1 MNARSFAAATA
12 LGLTLTLV
20 VPLISPQAPVEAHE
34 IKSGSDL
41 RVALNQLLSEHV
53 VLAAAATNAALAG
66 RSDEFEAAASALDR
80 NSVDIAGAIGMV
92 YGKGAQE
99 AFLPL
104 WRKHIGFFVDYTNGV
119 AKMDDMAKKKAVD
132 DLVAYAS
139 DFGAF
144 LNSANKRL
152 PKEAVAKLVISHVT
166 TLAAVVD
173 AQAAKDWNKAYM
185 AEREAFSHMQH
196 VADALADAISRQFPK
211 KFGS

>member
-1 MNARSFAAATA
+1 MDVRSFAGATA
-12 LGLTLTLV
+12 LALTLALT
-20 VPLISPQAPVEAHE
+20 VPVISPQVTAEAHE
-34 IKSGSDL
+34 ISSGGDL

-66 RSDEFEAAASALDR
+66 RSEEFEAAASALDK
-80 NSVDIAGAIGMV
+80 NSIDIAGAIGMV

-104 WRKHIGFFVDYTNGV
+104 WRKHIGFFVDYTNSV

-132 DLVAYAS
+132 DLIAYAS

-152 PKEAVAKLVISHVT
+152 PKEAVAELVMSHVT

-173 AQAAKDWNKAYM
+173 AQAAKDWKKAYM

-196 VADALADAISRQFPK
+196 IADALADAISRQFPK